1 MFFKKSYIFETA
13 ATRYKRYSLNMLFL
27 SILGFLLYTIS
38 CFVFILV
45 STNENKVAQEAFF
58 QRPPD
63 LIVVFT
69 GDAGRIPYAIDKAKQ
84 FPQSQIFIT
93 GVYSKNSIQTLLTPL
108 QSNNEQ
114 IDPHMLEIDH
124 LARNTVENVIAT
136 LRYLRS
142 EKNLKTVLIVSHDYH
157 IMRIKGIVNKLKMT
171 DDPYEFYYS
180 GVPTDYLN
188 LRNLRILYKEVFK
201 LVRTQLFLMLWETDV
216 SMRESL

>member
-1 MFFKKSYIFETA
+1 MLFKKSYIFETSG
-13 ATRYKRYSLNMLFL
+13 TRYKRYLMNMTLL
-27 SILGFLLYTIS
+27 SILTFLVYTIL
-38 CFVFILV
+38 CFAFILV
-45 STNENKVAQEAFF
+45 STNENKVAEEAFY

-69 GDAGRIPYAIDKAKQ
+69 GDAGRIPYALEKSKQ

-93 GVYSKNSIQTLLTPL
+93 GVYSKNSIQTILTPL
-108 QSNNEQ
+108 NVQDQVPS
-114 IDPHMLEIDH
+114 HMLEIDH

-157 IMRIKGIVNKLKMT
+157 IMRIKGIVEKLKT
-171 DDPYEFYYS
+171 EDEQYEFFYT
-180 GVPTDYLN
+180 GVRTNYFN

-201 LVRTQLFLMLWETDV
+201 LVRTQLFLMLWDTDMTRETN
-216 SMRESL
+216 